1 VGPVVLILIA
11 LAFAAAACGIEPVS
25 ERPQTEHEYPDVV
38 SLFDRAIAPTC
49 SLNNGVCHNSNNYP
63 DLHTPAAIVATLDE
77 PCNVELEDP
86 ALVHDACEPAADH
99 LVIASAGID
108 ARIVDARLL
117 DGELGNSAND
127 LTQITLTLD
136 PAPGALAPGAT
147 DTVVQRGDTR
157 FSVGE
162 YGAKVSAVQ
171 GSEVTLDLT
180 SAYGE
185 WTAKRFFDVRVY
197 PPGPLRLHVGDPNRN
212 GVQGALV
219 MAMPLV
225 TAGDPDRSFMLKRLV
240 DPAYGELMPRQCRT
254 WNDAANLALACW
266 IAGLAPDAS
275 NAFEPIDYD
284 ACTAA
289 VAGLGKC
296 E

>member
-1 VGPVVLILIA
+1 MGPVVLA
-11 LAFAAAACGIEPVS
+11 LVLVLAACGTEPVS
-25 ERPQTEHEYPDVV
+25 EVPQTEPVYPDVV

-63 DLHTPAAIVATLDE
+63 DLHTAAAIVATLDE

-86 ALVHDACEPAADH
+86 TQVHDACEPAADH

-108 ARIVDARLL
+108 ARIVRAQLL
-117 DGELGNSAND
+117 DSELTAEARD

-136 PAPGALAPGAT
+136 PPPAALAPGAT
-147 DTVVQRGDTR
+147 DTIVKRDGIT

-171 GSEVTLDLT
+171 GADVTLDLR

-185 WTAKRFFDVRVY
+185 WTAKQFFDVRAY
-197 PPGPLRLHVGDPNRN
+197 PPGPLTLHVGDPNGN
-212 GVQGALV
+212 GVEGALV

-240 DPAYGELMPRQCRT
+240 DPAFGELMPRQCRT

-266 IAGLAPDAS
+266 IAGLSPDAS
-275 NAFEPIDYD
+275 NAYEPIDYD
-284 ACTAA
+284 RCTAV

>member
-1 VGPVVLILIA
+1 MGPMVLIA
-11 LAFAAAACGIEPVS
+11 LLLVACGTEPVS
-25 ERPQTEHEYPDVV
+25 DEAAITPEYSDVV

-63 DLHTPAAIVATLDE
+63 DLHTPAAIIATLDG

-86 ALVHDACEPAADH
+86 TQVHDVCEPAADH

-108 ARIVDARLL
+108 ARIVRARLL
-117 DGELGNSAND
+117 DSELAKDAKD

-136 PAPGALAPGAT
+136 PAPMGLTPGAI
-147 DTVVQRGDTR
+147 DTIVKRGELA

-162 YGAKVSAVQ
+162 YGAKVSFVQ
-171 GSEVTLDLT
+171 GGDVTLDLT
-180 SAYGE
+180 SSYGE
-185 WTAKRFFDVRVY
+185 WSAKRFFDVRVY
-197 PPGPLRLHVGDPNRN
+197 PPTPLTVHVGDPNGN

-225 TAGDPDRSFMLKRLV
+225 AAGDPSRSFMLKRLI
-240 DPAYGELMPRQCRT
+240 DPAFGELMPRQCRT

-266 IAGLAPDAS
+266 INGLAPDAS
-275 NAFEPIDYD
+275 NAYEPIDYT
-284 ACTAA
+284 ACSAV

>member
-1 VGPVVLILIA
+1 MGPVVLIA
-11 LAFAAAACGIEPVS
+11 LLAIGCGIEPVS
-25 ERPQTEHEYPDVV
+25 ERPTVDPEYLDVV

-63 DLHTPAAIVATLDE
+63 DLHTPAAIVATLGE
-77 PCNVELEDP
+77 PCNVEIEDP
-86 ALVHDACEPAADH
+86 TQVHDACEPAADH
-99 LVIASAGID
+99 LVIASIGLD
-108 ARIVDARLL
+108 ARIVRARLL
-117 DGELGNSAND
+117 DSELGTNANN

-136 PAPGALAPGAT
+136 PPPTALTPGPS
-147 DTVVQRGDTR
+147 DTVIKRGDVT
-157 FSVGE
+157 FDVGE
-162 YGAKVSAVQ
+162 YGAKVKSVE
-171 GSEVTLDLT
+171 GSDVTLDLD

-185 WTAKRFFDVRVY
+185 WSAKRFFDIRVY
-197 PPGPLRLHVGDPNRN
+197 PPGPLTLHVGDPNGN

-225 TAGDPDRSFMLKRLV
+225 TAGDPDHSFMLKRLI
-240 DPAYGELMPRQCRT
+240 DPAFGELMPRQCRT

-275 NAFEPIDYD
+275 NAYEPIDYT
-284 ACTAA
+284 ACSTA

>member
-1 VGPVVLILIA
+1 MGPVVLIGMLLA
-11 LAFAAAACGIEPVS
+11 LAACGTEPVA
-25 ERPQTEHEYPDVV
+25 EQPATEHAYPDIV
-38 SLFDRAIAPTC
+38 SLFDQAIAPTC

-63 DLHTPAAIVATLDE
+63 DLHTPAAIIATLDE

-86 ALVHDACEPAADH
+86 TQVHDACEPAADH

-108 ARIVDARLL
+108 SRIVSARLL
-117 DGELGNSAND
+117 ASELMTDAKD

-136 PAPGALAPGAT
+136 PPPASLAPGAT
-147 DTVVQRGDTR
+147 DTVVTRGDTS
-157 FSVGE
+157 FAVGD
-162 YGAKVSAVQ
+162 YGAKVSAVS
-171 GSEVTLDLT
+171 GADVTLDLR

-197 PPGPLRLHVGDPNRN
+197 PPGPLHVHVGDPNGN
-212 GVQGALV
+212 GVQGALAI
-219 MAMPLV
+219 AMPLV
-225 TAGDPDRSFMLKRLV
+225 TAGDPDRSFMLKRLI
-240 DPAYGELMPRQCRT
+240 DPAFGELMPRQCRT

-266 IAGLAPDAS
+266 IAGLEPDAS
-275 NAFEPIDYD
+275 NAYAPIDYT
-284 ACTAA
+284 ACSAV